1 MTSHSKLPCPCGN
14 KAPYLRCCGRYHQGE
29 LRLAAPSAEHLMRS
43 RYSAFVLDEL
53 QYLLDTWHPWTRPVQ
68 LEPNEPGTQW
78 LGLDIK
84 RHTSDDTRATVEFVA
99 RVRHHGKA
107 SRLHETSRFVHEN
120 GQWFYVDGDI
130 R

>member
-1 MTSHSKLPCPCGN
+1 
-14 KAPYLRCCGRYHQGE
+14 
-29 LRLAAPSAEHLMRS
+29 MRS

-53 QYLLDTWHPWTRPVQ
+53 HYLLDTWHPSTRPLH
-68 LEPNEPGTQW
+68 LEPNEPGTHW

-84 RHTSDDTRATVEFVA
+84 RHTPDGTRATVEFVA